1 MRLGLLFAITRPIV
15 RRKERAFNEHCH
27 RNLRILVTV
36 VSQFVHSSMV
46 VSSTLV
52 NVAEDAELRLVTL
65 LGEYAGDSFQETC
78 TVSLTKG
85 DTEKLLKTVIS
96 SAPAIQTLL
105 QLETDEAIAAVSLLA
120 ALVQKCKAE
129 STNAIILSLVDAICA
144 GQNED
149 LVSTERKI
157 TMVSVLYNM
166 LEMKCKL
173 VNRMLEL
180 AGKHAAVLLQP
191 ETALGQLLSSPNDAT
206 FATKTSTI
214 PPPIVTLLD
223 SWKDSVSVQDRRTLY
238 ATVCKVVP
246 ETDSRKQRF
255 LLLFLETYAYAS
267 AMDAAGFAAAKE
279 AAVGAIRD
287 PVTLFRHQR
296 DLLSRPAIQALKKDD
311 ADLLGLLT
319 VFQEGKLSDYEAYMS
334 GKNEQTLLSKWGL
347 DAAKCVRYMRI
358 LSLCS
363 LAAEHEEVP
372 YTAIADTLKLTDTEQ
387 VESWVIAAV
396 TSGLLQ
402 AKMDQLAQ
410 KVMVER
416 SVVRRF
422 DMEQWKNLQSRLS
435 LWKENVGGILTAL
448 KQSQAAA
455 PSPPAT
461 N

>member
-1 MRLGLLFAITRPIV
+1 
-15 RRKERAFNEHCH
+15 
-27 RNLRILVTV
+27 
-36 VSQFVHSSMV
+36 MV

-65 LGEYAGDSFQETC
+65 LGESAGESFQDTC
-78 TVSLTKG
+78 TACLTGG
-85 DTEKLLKTVIS
+85 DADKLIKTVVA
-96 SAPAIQTLL
+96 SAPAMQALL
-105 QLETDEAIAAVSLLA
+105 QLENEEAVAAVSLLA
-120 ALVQKCKAE
+120 ALVQKCKAA
-129 STNAIILSLVDAICA
+129 SKSAIAQSLVDAICA
-144 GQNED
+144 GED
-149 LVSTERKI
+149 NDLSATERKI

-166 LEMKCKL
+166 LDMKCTL
-173 VNRMLEL
+173 LNRMLEL

-191 ETALGQLLSSPNDAT
+191 ETTLGQLLSSPQDTT
-206 FATKTSTI
+206 FATGASTT

-223 SWKDSVSVQDRRTLY
+223 SWKDAVTVQERRMLY
-238 ATVCKVVP
+238 STVCKAVP

-255 LLLFLETYAYAS
+255 LLLLLETYTNAS
-267 AMDAAGFAAAKE
+267 VMDAAGFATAKD

-296 DLLSRPAIQALKKDD
+296 DILSSPAIQALKKND
-311 ADLLGLLT
+311 ADLFGLLT
-319 VFQEGKLSDYEAYMS
+319 VFQEGKLSDYEAYIA
-334 GKNEQTLLSKWGL
+334 GKDEKAHLSKWGL
-347 DAAKCVRYMRI
+347 DAAASVRYMRI

-363 LAAEHEEVP
+363 LAAEHEEIP
-372 YTAIADTLKLTDTEQ
+372 YTVIAETLKLTGTDQ

-396 TSGLLQ
+396 NSGLLQ

-416 SVVRRF
+416 CVVRRF

-435 LWKENVGGILTAL
+435 LWKENVGGILAAL

-455 PSPPAT
+455 AATPAT